1 RRGDEVDGAKNVQGG
16 VEAPQK
22 QIAENAGLEP
32 GVVVDLVKK
41 LPTEEGL
48 NVATGEYGNLLEA
61 GINDPVKVTRSALE
75 NAASIAGLFLTTGAV
90 KIGRASS
97 RGRRGRSQAALG

>member
-1 RRGDEVDGAKNVQGG
+1 VQVG
-16 VEAPQK
+16 VEAPLK

-32 GVVVDLVKK
+32 GVVVDRVKK

-75 NAASIAGLFLTTGAV
+75 NAASIAGLFLTPEAV
-90 KIGRASS
+90 ISDTPEPVDSAAAAGGGTDPLACKGR
-97 RGRRGRSQAALG
+97 LD